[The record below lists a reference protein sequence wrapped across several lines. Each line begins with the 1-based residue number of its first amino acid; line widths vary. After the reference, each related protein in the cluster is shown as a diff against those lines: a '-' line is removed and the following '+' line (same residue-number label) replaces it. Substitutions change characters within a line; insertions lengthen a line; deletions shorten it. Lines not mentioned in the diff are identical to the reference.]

1 VTSAADR
8 LAAALADVVAS
19 AVAEALAGRAT
30 LPPDT
35 AELLSV
41 QEAARRLSIGTTT
54 VKRLIATGE
63 LRSVTV
69 DRRRLVPVRA
79 ISDFVSDLEEVKR

>member
-1 VTSAADR
+1 MSSAADR

-35 AELLSV
+35 ELLSV

-63 LRSVTV
+63 LRSVLI